1 MQLFLFPFFVI
12 LNLFQDLFKYTFS
25 TYLKAKKYLI
35 IFVDANLQHNSYML
49 KLIKFL
55 FNRLLYVLVLM
66 IISCGSKE
74 NSNKDHLVF
83 KYNEHK
89 NIGSLDPAFSKDLAD
104 IWGTHQLFN
113 GLVQMD
119 DQLNVKPC
127 IAKNWKISDS
137 ATTYTFNIRNDVFF
151 HKHELFGKDST
162 RMANAA
168 DFEYSFN
175 RLKDKTVAS
184 PGSWVLNKV
193 ESFSAVND
201 STFQVKLKQP
211 FPAFLGLLTMKYCSV
226 VPKEIV
232 EHYGSDFRSN
242 PIGTGPFKFKRWE
255 ENLKLVF
262 RRNNNYFETD
272 KSGNS
277 LPYLEAVAIT
287 FLPDKQSEFLQFAQ
301 GNIDFVSGLD
311 ASYKD
316 EILTSDGKLRP
327 LYANNVNMIR
337 GPYLNTE
344 YLAFYMET
352 EVSEI
357 QALKLRK
364 AINIGF
370 DRAKMMT
377 YLRNGIGIPAKGGF
391 IPKGLPG
398 YDDTIGFTYQPELAK
413 QLVSEFKTETG
424 IDNPEV
430 TLTTTSNYLSFC
442 EFIQRELQKTGL
454 NVNVDVI
461 PASSLKDAK
470 ANGQLDFFRASWI
483 ADYPDAENYLSLYYS
498 KNFAPNGPNYTHF
511 KSEEF
516 DNMYEAAYL
525 ETNSEKRKNLYTKMD
540 SLIMASAPIVPLF
553 YDEVVRFTRKN
564 VNGLGINATN
574 LLEIKSVKK
583 D

>member
-1 MQLFLFPFFVI
+1 
-12 LNLFQDLFKYTFS
+12 
-25 TYLKAKKYLI
+25 
-35 IFVDANLQHNSYML
+35 ML
-49 KLIKFL
+49 KPLEFILKQLPYYFM
-55 FNRLLYVLVLM
+55 VCIVV
-66 IISCGSKE
+66 SCSSKE
-74 NSNKDHLVF
+74 NTTKDLLVF
-83 KYNEHK
+83 RYNEHK

-104 IWGTHQLFN
+104 IWATHQLFN

-127 IAKNWKISDS
+127 IAKNWTITDS
-137 ATTYTFNIRNDVFF
+137 AKTYTFNLRNDVFF
-151 HKHELFGKDST
+151 HKHKLFGNDST
-162 RMANAA
+162 RYVSAS
-168 DFEYSFN
+168 DFVYSFN
-175 RLKDKTVAS
+175 RLRDKSIAS

-193 ESFSAVND
+193 ENFSAIND
-201 STFQVKLKQP
+201 SVFQIKLKQP

-232 EHYGSDFRSN
+232 EHYGNDFRSN

-262 RRNNNYFETD
+262 RKNSHYFETD
-272 KSGNS
+272 AKGQQ
-277 LPYLEAVAIT
+277 LPYLESVAIT

-311 ASYKD
+311 GSYKD
-316 EILTSDGKLRP
+316 EILTADGKLRSN
-327 LYANNVNMIR
+327 YSEDVKMIR

-344 YLAFYMET
+344 YLAFFMET
-352 EVSEI
+352 EINTIKSI
-357 QALKLRK
+357 KLRK
-364 AINIGF
+364 AINVGF
-370 DRAKMMT
+370 DRNKMMT
-377 YLRNGIGIPAKGGF
+377 YLRNGIGIPANGGF

-398 YDDTIGFTYQPELAK
+398 FDASIGFTYQPELAK
-413 QLVSEFKTETG
+413 QLVAEFKSETG
-424 IDNPEV
+424 IQNPEI

-454 NVNVDVI
+454 LVNVDVI
-461 PASSLKDAK
+461 PPSSLKDAK

-483 ADYPDAENYLSLYYS
+483 ADYPDAENYLSLFYS

-511 KSEEF
+511 KRDEF
-516 DNMYEAAYL
+516 DKMYEAAYL
-525 ETNSEKRKNLYTKMD
+525 ETNANLRAELYTKMD

-574 LLEIKSVKK
+574 LLELKSVSKLTNTL

>member
-1 MQLFLFPFFVI
+1 
-12 LNLFQDLFKYTFS
+12 
-25 TYLKAKKYLI
+25 
-35 IFVDANLQHNSYML
+35 ML
-49 KLIKFL
+49 KPLEFILKQLPYYFM
-55 FNRLLYVLVLM
+55 VCIVV
-66 IISCGSKE
+66 SCSSKE
-74 NSNKDHLVF
+74 NTTKDLLVF
-83 KYNEHK
+83 RYNEHK

-104 IWGTHQLFN
+104 IWATHQLFN

-127 IAKNWKISDS
+127 IAKNWTITDS
-137 ATTYTFNIRNDVFF
+137 AKTYTFNLRNDVFF
-151 HKHELFGKDST
+151 HKHKLFGNDST
-162 RMANAA
+162 RYVSAS
-168 DFEYSFN
+168 DFVYSFN
-175 RLKDKTVAS
+175 RLRDKSIAS

-193 ESFSAVND
+193 ENFSAIND
-201 STFQVKLKQP
+201 SVFRIKLKQP

-232 EHYGSDFRSN
+232 EHYGNDFRSN

-262 RRNNNYFETD
+262 RKNSHYFETD
-272 KSGNS
+272 AKGQQ
-277 LPYLEAVAIT
+277 LPYLESVAIT

-311 ASYKD
+311 GSYKD
-316 EILTSDGKLRP
+316 EILTADGKLRSN
-327 LYANNVNMIR
+327 YSEDVKMIR

-344 YLAFYMET
+344 YLAFFMET
-352 EVSEI
+352 EINTIKSI
-357 QALKLRK
+357 KLRK
-364 AINIGF
+364 AINVGF
-370 DRAKMMT
+370 DRNKMMT
-377 YLRNGIGIPAKGGF
+377 YLRNGIGIPANGGF

-398 YDDTIGFTYQPELAK
+398 FDASIGYTYQPELAK
-413 QLVSEFKTETG
+413 QLVAEFKSETE
-424 IDNPEV
+424 IQNPEI

-454 NVNVDVI
+454 LVNVDVI
-461 PASSLKDAK
+461 PPSSLKDAK

-483 ADYPDAENYLSLYYS
+483 ADYPDAENYLSLFYS

-511 KSEEF
+511 KNEEF
-516 DNMYEAAYL
+516 DKMYEAAYL
-525 ETNSEKRKNLYTKMD
+525 ETDANLRAELYTKMD

-574 LLEIKSVKK
+574 LLELKSVSKLTNTL

>member
-1 MQLFLFPFFVI
+1 
-12 LNLFQDLFKYTFS
+12 
-25 TYLKAKKYLI
+25 
-35 IFVDANLQHNSYML
+35 ML
-49 KLIKFL
+49 KLTPSL
-55 FNRLLYVLVLM
+55 FNRLLFGAFVFMVF
-66 IISCGSKE
+66 SCTTSQSE
-74 NSNKDHLVF
+74 PLDHLVF
-83 KYNEHK
+83 RYNEHK

-104 IWGTHQLFN
+104 IWATHQLFN

-127 IAKNWKISDS
+127 IAKNWTISDS
-137 ATTYTFNIRNDVFF
+137 AKTYTFTLRDDVFF
-151 HKHELFGKDST
+151 HKHELFNPSPSLGNQDST
-162 RMANAA
+162 RHVTAS

-175 RLKDKTVAS
+175 RLKDKAIAS

-193 ESFSAVND
+193 ENFSAIND
-201 STFQVKLKQP
+201 STFQIKLKQA
-211 FPAFLGLLTMKYCSV
+211 FPAYLGLLTMKYCSV

-232 EHYGSDFRSN
+232 EHYGNDFRSH

-262 RRNNNYFETD
+262 RRNNTYFETD
-272 KSGNS
+272 STNQQ

-311 ASYKD
+311 GSYKD
-316 EILTSDGKLRP
+316 EILTTVGQLKP
-327 LYANNVNMIR
+327 NYANNVKMIR

-352 EVSEI
+352 KANTI
-357 QALKLRK
+357 QSLKLRK
-364 AINIGF
+364 AINVGF
-370 DRAKMMT
+370 DRDKMMT
-377 YLRNGIGIPAKGGF
+377 YLRNGIGIPANGGF

-398 YDDTIGFTYQPELAK
+398 YDATIGYNYNPELAK
-413 QLVSEFKTETG
+413 QLVSEFKAETG
-424 IDNPEV
+424 IKNPEI

-454 NVNVDVI
+454 LVKVDVI
-461 PASSLKDAK
+461 PPSSLKDAK
-470 ANGQLDFFRASWI
+470 ANGQVDFFRASWI

-511 KSEEF
+511 KNAEF
-516 DNMYEAAYL
+516 DTMYEAAYL
-525 ETNSEKRKNLYTKMD
+525 ETNYEKRIELYTKMD
-540 SLIMASAPIVPLF
+540 SLIMASAPIVPMF

-564 VNGLGINATN
+564 VTGLGINATN
-574 LLEIKSVKK
+574 LLELKSVKK
-583 D
+583 SELKN